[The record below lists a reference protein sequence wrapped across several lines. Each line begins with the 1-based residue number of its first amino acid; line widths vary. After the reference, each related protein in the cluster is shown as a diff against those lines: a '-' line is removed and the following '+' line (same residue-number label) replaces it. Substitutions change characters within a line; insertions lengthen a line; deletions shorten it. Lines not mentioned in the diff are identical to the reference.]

1 MKKALTNAADY
12 GMMYAYYPVDAV
24 IAVIVFKRKERVMA
38 QIISPQKA
46 VKVTFSLE
54 PAYNVIGS
62 LSLLD
67 MIEGFS
73 GLGQWVYQT
82 ARTLSPEQMRTNR
95 LVLEDADVH
104 LADAAWPSF
113 PAWVDDLA
121 ARDATAM
128 RDRALQAWLANV
140 SERVEGQ
147 IPTASELLADRAA
160 YLALAESFSRS
171 PGHGSLPDGADFD
184 TAFWEERHRLLNDPP
199 AGKELIV
206 THLRAMWDDSLASEW
221 ERNLPVLEETIAAF
235 RSLNLSGLTVPE
247 VLSRVLM
254 REQIPDI
261 DWFKDIEH
269 LILIPSVHNGPYIL
283 HLDGLSDT
291 TVRFIVSA
299 RIPEGGLSHLSALS
313 RSELLVRLNAL
324 ADDTRLRIL
333 ELLAHQGEM
342 STPDIR
348 AQLELSQSAVSRHL
362 EHLTAT
368 GYLVGEREQGTNL
381 YRLNPGRIDHTFRA
395 LKEFCRLA

>member
-1 MKKALTNAADY
+1 
-12 GMMYAYYPVDAV
+12 
-24 IAVIVFKRKERVMA
+24 MA

-67 MIEGFS
+67 MVEAFS
-73 GLGQWVYQT
+73 GLGEWVYQT
-82 ARTLSPEQMRTNR
+82 AKALSPEQRRTNR

-104 LADAAWPSF
+104 LADASWPSF

-128 RDRALQAWLANV
+128 RDRALQTWLASV
-140 SERVEGQ
+140 SKGIEGEV
-147 IPTASELLADRAA
+147 PTASGLLADRAA
-160 YLALAESFSRS
+160 YLALAERFVRS
-171 PGHGSLPDGADFD
+171 PGHGSLPEGAPFD
-184 TAFWEERHRLLNDPP
+184 RAFWEERYRLLNDPP
-199 AGKELIV
+199 AGKDLIV
-206 THLRAMWDDSLASEW
+206 THLRTMWDESLASEW
-221 ERNLPVLEETIAAF
+221 ERNLSMLEETVVAF
-235 RSLNLSGLTVPE
+235 KSLNLSGLTVPE

-261 DWFKDIEH
+261 DWFNDIEH

-283 HLDGLSDT
+283 HLNGLSDT

-299 RIPEGGLSHLSALS
+299 RIPEGVPSHLSALS

-333 ELLAHQGEM
+333 ELLAQQGEM
-342 STPDIR
+342 SAPDIR
-348 AQLELSQSAVSRHL
+348 AQLDLSQSAVSRHL

-368 GYLVGEREQGTNL
+368 GYLIGERDQGTNL
-381 YRLNPGRIDHTFRA
+381 YRLNPDRIDHTFRA
-395 LKEFCRLA
+395 LKEFCRLV

>member
-1 MKKALTNAADY
+1 
-12 GMMYAYYPVDAV
+12 
-24 IAVIVFKRKERVMA
+24 MA
-38 QIISPQKA
+38 EIISPQKTT
-46 VKVTFSLE
+46 KVTFSLE

-67 MIEGFS
+67 MVEGFS
-73 GLGQWVYQT
+73 GLGEWVYQT
-82 ARTLSPEQMRTNR
+82 AKAFSPERMRANR
-95 LVLEDADVH
+95 LVLEDAYVH

-121 ARDATAM
+121 AQDATEM
-128 RDRALQAWLANV
+128 RDRALQAWLASV
-140 SERVEGQ
+140 SKKIEGE

-160 YLALAESFSRS
+160 YLALAERFCRAPGKGCLPEGEPFARS
-171 PGHGSLPDGADFD
+171 Y
-184 TAFWEERHRLLNDPP
+184 WEERHRLLNDPP
-199 AGKELIV
+199 AGQDLVV
-206 THLRAMWDDSLASEW
+206 THLRTMWDQTLASEW
-221 ERNLPVLEETIAAF
+221 ERNLYVLEESIAAF
-235 RSLNLSGLTVPE
+235 KSLDLSGLTVPE
-247 VLSRVLM
+247 ALSRVVM
-254 REQIPDI
+254 RAQIPNI

-283 HLDGLSDT
+283 HLNGLSDA
-291 TVRFIVSA
+291 TVRFIISA
-299 RIPEGGLSHLSALS
+299 RIPEGVPAHLPALS

-333 ELLAHQGEM
+333 ELLARHGEM

-368 GYLVGEREQGTNL
+368 GYLIGEREQGTNL
-381 YRLNPGRIDHTFRA
+381 YRLNPARIDHTFKA
-395 LKEFCRLA
+395 LKEFCQLG